1 MNVRLL
7 FLIAPVLIVAPATA
21 QSADSPLT
29 PLFEC
34 RDIPND
40 AERLTCLDAAVDAL
54 RGETESGEVVA
65 VDRGQIESAEE
76 ATFGLSIPG
85 FRLPGLPGFGNDDAE
100 TDLAVSEP
108 EAGSPDRVVTRNDNG
123 SIDRIENLAVAE
135 FSLTNRDKA
144 QIVLANGQ
152 VWRQTDGTRV
162 QRPRSRDMDD
172 LTVTIRSGSF
182 GAYFLQLSN
191 GGRWFRAERIN

>member
-7 FLIAPVLIVAPATA
+7 FLIAPALIVAPATA

-40 AERLTCLDAAVDAL
+40 TERLACLDAAVDAL

-76 ATFGLSIPG
+76 ATFGLTIPG
-85 FRLPGLPGFGNDDAE
+85 FRLPGLPGFGNDDEE
-100 TDLAVSEP
+100 TDMAVSEP
-108 EAGSPDRVVTRNDNG
+108 EAGSPDRVVTRNEDG
-123 SIDRIENLAVAE
+123 AIDRIENLAVAE
-135 FSLTNRDKA
+135 FTLTNRDKV
-144 QIVLANGQ
+144 QVVLANGQ

-162 QRPRSRDMDD
+162 QRPRSRDMDE
-172 LTVTIRSGSF
+172 LTVTIRAGSF
-182 GAYFLQLSN
+182 GSYFLQLSN